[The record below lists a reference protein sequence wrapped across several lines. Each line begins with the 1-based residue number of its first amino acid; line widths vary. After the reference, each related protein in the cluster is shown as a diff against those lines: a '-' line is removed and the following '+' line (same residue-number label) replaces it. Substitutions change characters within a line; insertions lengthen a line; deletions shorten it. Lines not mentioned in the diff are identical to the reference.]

1 LPSSAERHFAPWCPS
16 WRSNCTAGGIS
27 VDYAAFDPAHIPKE
41 GIVKYSLVRVGAGVL
56 ILIGFMTAVGCG
68 GSGDTFH
75 FDMLP
80 QQQPVQQAEPE
91 GVKIVIEPFEDRRA
105 DKHRIGMR
113 THLWGGVTNF
123 NVEGDKPGEL
133 YAQALADRLRAAGWL
148 DRSWDV
154 RVAPAGS
161 MPNADI
167 VITGQLFE
175 FAANAK
181 SRVFST
187 YITTSN
193 KLTITARN
201 NGDRSATS
209 RSLEGAQ
216 SDTVVWFSE
225 DDVKRLMAATIKDT
239 LDRYLADTT
248 IVQRAVR
255 PSR

>member
-1 LPSSAERHFAPWCPS
+1 MRY
-16 WRSNCTAGGIS
+16 S
-27 VDYAAFDPAHIPKE
+27 VLWV
-41 GIVKYSLVRVGAGVL
+41 GVRILLSVGL
-56 ILIGFMTAVGCG
+56 MTAAGCG
-68 GSGDTFH
+68 GSGQTFY
-75 FDMLP
+75 FDVLP

-91 GVKIVIEPFEDRRA
+91 GLKIVIEPFEDRRV
-105 DKHRIGMR
+105 DKNRIGMR
-113 THLWGGVTNF
+113 THLWGGVTYF
-123 NVEGDKPGEL
+123 NVAGEKPGAI

-167 VITGQLFE
+167 VISGQIFE

-181 SRVFST
+181 SRLFST

-201 NGDRSATS
+201 NGDRSTTS
-209 RSLEGAQ
+209 RSLESAQ

-225 DDVKRLMAATIKDT
+225 DDVQRLLAATVKDSI
-239 LDRYLADTT
+239 DRYLEDTT
-248 IVQRAVR
+248 VSQRAVR
-255 PSR
+255 PKR